1 MIKKRKIC
9 RFNFFY
15 CFWVYIMAKCKL
27 LCLSELLELRWG
39 VLTHLVLRK
48 RLIYSGLRF
57 FGSCAHCSTLGKV
70 ISGMD
75 GLSRFLQGL

>member
-15 CFWVYIMAKCKL
+15 CFGIYIMAKCKL

-57 FGSCAHCSTLGKV
+57 
-70 ISGMD
+70 SGAVSIAQ
-75 GLSRFLQGL
+75 LSAKLFREWMV